1 MLGTNIWLESFK
13 QKTQAEVYSK
23 VCTQDLFESDL
34 VRYTNMEMTVR
45 NEEIYTYRSPEMGFP
60 CGSAGKESACNAGD
74 PGSIPGFR
82 TSSGEGKGYP
92 LQYSD
97 LENSTDCIVHGVAK
111 SQTWLRDLPF
121 HLQCSAQGMSS
132 LTLSATLFLLDRESG
147 EKKSSRIPHMGK
159 NPGQPGGKWGDGSMA
174 QSRNFTGIFKGRNGW
189 GTGSR
194 FKFMIIFSG

>member
-1 MLGTNIWLESFK
+1 M
-13 QKTQAEVYSK
+13 YSK

-111 SQTWLRDLPF
+111 SQT
-121 HLQCSAQGMSS
+121 
-132 LTLSATLFLLDRESG
+132 
-147 EKKSSRIPHMGK
+147 
-159 NPGQPGGKWGDGSMA
+159 
-174 QSRNFTGIFKGRNGW
+174 
-189 GTGSR
+189 
-194 FKFMIIFSG
+194 